1 MAANNSVHL
10 IGNLTRDPEVRVTP
24 KGTSIVSYSLA
35 VNRRWKDE
43 SGQVKEEVTFVE
55 CEHWGKGG
63 EVFAKHHK
71 KGDRAA
77 IDGRLKM
84 DQWEDKTTKEK
95 KTRIKVVVEDF
106 AFVNSRPVGGA
117 AGSAEEADTP
127 PRSARRPAPAPAP
140 APGLEDDVPF

>member
-24 KGTSIVSYSLA
+24 KGTSIASFSLA

-55 CEHWGKGG
+55 CEFWGKSG

-71 KGDRAA
+71 KGNQAA
-77 IDGRLKM
+77 VEGRLKM

-95 KTRIKVVVEDF
+95 KSKLKVVVDDFTWQNQRTAAED
-106 AFVNSRPVGGA
+106 APAPRQA
-117 AGSAEEADTP
+117 
-127 PRSARRPAPAPAP
+127 PRSAAPAPTA
-140 APGLEDDVPF
+140 GLEDDVPF

>member
-24 KGTSIVSYSLA
+24 KGTSICSNSIA

-63 EVFAKHHK
+63 EIFAKYHK
-71 KGDRAA
+71 KGDKVA
-77 IDGRLKM
+77 IEGRLKM

-95 KTRIKVVVEDF
+95 KSKLKVVIDDF
-106 AFVNSRPVGGA
+106 AFVTSKAGGSSSSE
-117 AGSAEEADTP
+117 SAEDAP
-127 PRSARRPAPAPAP
+127 PRQAPRPATPAPAA
-140 APGLEDDVPF
+140 GLEDDVPF

>member
-63 EVFAKHHK
+63 EVFAKHHN

-95 KTRIKVVVEDF
+95 KTRLKVVVEDF
-106 AFVNSRPVGGA
+106 AFVNSRP
-117 AGSAEEADTP
+117 AGSSAGPAEADTP
-127 PRSARRPAPAPAP
+127 RPARRPAPAPATP
-140 APGLEDDVPF
+140 PSLEDDIPF

>member
-24 KGTSIVSYSLA
+24 KGTSICSFSMA

-43 SGQVKEEVTFVE
+43 SGQTKDEVTFVE
-55 CEHWGKGG
+55 CEFWGKAG

-71 KGDRAA
+71 KGSPAA
-77 IDGRLKM
+77 VEGRLKL

-95 KTRIKVVVEDF
+95 KSKLKVVVEDF
-106 AFVNSRPVGGA
+106 TWQNPRPA
-117 AGSAEEADTP
+117 AGSSESAEDAP
-127 PRSARRPAPAPAP
+127 PRQAPRPATPAPAA
-140 APGLEDDVPF
+140 GLEDDVPF

>member
-24 KGTSIVSYSLA
+24 KGTSIASFSLA
-35 VNRRWKDE
+35 VNRRWKDD
-43 SGQVKEEVTFVE
+43 SGQVKEEVSFID
-55 CEHWGKGG
+55 CELWGKAG

-71 KGDRAA
+71 KGNSAA

-95 KTRIKVVVEDF
+95 RSKLKVVVEDF
-106 AFVNSRPVGGA
+106 AWQNQRGA
-117 AGSAEEADTP
+117 SGSPESAEDAP
-127 PRSARRPAPAPAP
+127 APRQAPRSAAPAPTA
-140 APGLEDDVPF
+140 GIEDDVPF

>member
-24 KGTSIVSYSLA
+24 KGTPIVSFSLA
-35 VNRRWKDE
+35 VNRRWKDD

-63 EVFAKHHK
+63 ETFAKYHK
-71 KGDRAA
+71 KGDRGA

-84 DQWEDKTTKEK
+84 DSWEDKTTHEK
-95 KTRIKVVVEDF
+95 KSRLKVVVDDF
-106 AFVNSRPVGGA
+106 AFVNSRPSGGSSE
-117 AGSAEEADTP
+117 SAEDAPP
-127 PRSARRPAPAPAP
+127 PRCAQAPRPAPAPTT
-140 APGLEDDVPF
+140 GLNDDVPF

>member
-24 KGTSIVSYSLA
+24 KGTAICSFSLA

-43 SGQVKEEVTFVE
+43 SGQVKEEVSFIE
-55 CEHWGKGG
+55 CEFWGKAG

-71 KGDRAA
+71 KGSSAA
-77 IDGRLKM
+77 VDGRLKM

-95 KTRIKVVVEDF
+95 KRSKLKVVVEDF
-106 AFVNSRPVGGA
+106 AWQNQRGSGSPE
-117 AGSAEEADTP
+117 SAEDAP
-127 PRSARRPAPAPAP
+127 APRQAPRSAAPAPTA
-140 APGLEDDVPF
+140 GLEDDVPF

>member
-55 CEHWGKGG
+55 CEQWGKGG
-63 EVFAKHHK
+63 ETFAKFHK
-71 KGDRAA
+71 KGDKAA

-95 KTRIKVVVEDF
+95 KSKLKVVVDDF
-106 AFVNSRPVGGA
+106 TFVTSKPAGA
-117 AGSAEEADTP
+117 SSESAEDAPP
-127 PRSARRPAPAPAP
+127 PRQAPRAAAPAPTA
-140 APGLEDDVPF
+140 GLEDDVPF

>member
-24 KGTSIVSYSLA
+24 KGTSIASFSLA
-35 VNRRWKDE
+35 VNRRWKDD
-43 SGQVKEEVTFVE
+43 SGQVKEEVSFID
-55 CEHWGKGG
+55 CEFWGKAG

-71 KGDRAA
+71 KGNSAA

-95 KTRIKVVVEDF
+95 RSKLKVVVEDF
-106 AFVNSRPVGGA
+106 AWQNQRGA
-117 AGSAEEADTP
+117 SGSPESAEDAP
-127 PRSARRPAPAPAP
+127 APRQAPRSAAPAPTA
-140 APGLEDDVPF
+140 GIEDDVPF

>member
-24 KGTSIVSYSLA
+24 KGTAICSFSLA

-43 SGQVKEEVTFVE
+43 SGQVKEEVSFIE
-55 CEHWGKGG
+55 CEFWGKAG

-71 KGDRAA
+71 RGNSAA

-84 DQWEDKTTKEK
+84 DSWEDKTTKEK
-95 KTRIKVVVEDF
+95 RSKLKVVVDDF
-106 AFVNSRPVGGA
+106 AWQNQRGGS
-117 AGSAEEADTP
+117 GSPESAEDAP
-127 PRSARRPAPAPAP
+127 APRQAPRSAAPAPTA
-140 APGLEDDVPF
+140 GLEDDVPF

>member
-10 IGNLTRDPEVRVTP
+10 IGNLTRDQEVRVTP
-24 KGTSIVSYSLA
+24 KGTSIASFSLA

-55 CEHWGKGG
+55 CEFWGKSG

-71 KGDRAA
+71 KGNQAA
-77 IDGRLKM
+77 VEGRLKM

-95 KTRIKVVVEDF
+95 KTRLKVVVDDF
-106 AFVNSRPVGGA
+106 AFVNSRPAG
-117 AGSAEEADTP
+117 GSAEEADTP
-127 PRSARRPAPAPAP
+127 RPARRPAPAPATP
-140 APGLEDDVPF
+140 PSLEDDVPF

>member
-24 KGTSIVSYSLA
+24 KGTSIASFSLA

-55 CEHWGKGG
+55 CEFWGKSG

-71 KGDRAA
+71 KGNQAA
-77 IDGRLKM
+77 VEGRLKM

-95 KTRIKVVVEDF
+95 KSKLKVVVDDFTWQNQRTAGGSPEAAED
-106 AFVNSRPVGGA
+106 APAPRQA
-117 AGSAEEADTP
+117 
-127 PRSARRPAPAPAP
+127 PRSAAPAPTA
-140 APGLEDDVPF
+140 GLEDDVPF